1 MRDAILQEIEKL
13 KTKYQTSDPFE
24 LIDCL
29 GIQLLVRKDL
39 GKLKGFYYTVCR
51 QRYIVINGDLCSQD
65 QRMVAAHELGH
76 DCLHRD
82 LAKVAPLKDFMLYDM
97 TSQTEY
103 QANIFAA
110 ELLIEDQEILS
121 CIADDLDYLSLCAEL
136 GYKPEL
142 VTFKL
147 FGMVQRGHKLNLP
160 VPPKST
166 FLQG

>member
-1 MRDAILQEIEKL
+1 MRDTILQEINKL
-13 KTKYQTSDPFE
+13 KNKFQTSDPFE
-24 LIDCL
+24 LIDDL
-29 GIQLLVRKDL
+29 GINLLVRNDL

-51 QRYIVINGDLCSQD
+51 QRYIVINGDLSRQD

-76 DCLHRD
+76 DRLHRE
-82 LAKVAPLKDFMLYDM
+82 LAKVAPLKDFLLYDM
-97 TSQTEY
+97 TSRTEY

-110 ELLIEDQEILS
+110 ELLIEDQEVLS
-121 CIADDLDYLSLCAEL
+121 CIADDLDFLSLCNEI

-147 FGMVQRGHKLNLP
+147 FGMVQRGYNLNLP
-160 VPPKST
+160 MQPKSG